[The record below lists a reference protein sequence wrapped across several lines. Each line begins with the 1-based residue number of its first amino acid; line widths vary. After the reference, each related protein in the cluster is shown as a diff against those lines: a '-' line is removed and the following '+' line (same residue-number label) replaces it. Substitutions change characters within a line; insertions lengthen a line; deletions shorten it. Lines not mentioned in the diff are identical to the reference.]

1 MGEQLTARLGPLVEE
16 FPIVEALHG
25 VGLYQGIELSA
36 PSAAAHALCERLLE
50 LGVIVQPTGPEMN
63 VLKLKPPLCITH
75 EDVELLRRRPAPG
88 SGRGLVVTPPALV
101 LRSARLID
109 GTGAPAVEGATVVAE
124 HGRIVSAGGDGEP
137 VPDGGVD
144 VDLGGRTLM
153 PGLVDAHIHVTAFD
167 MPRTRK
173 GQDVIA
179 PEVRHHLITAGLR
192 RILRMGITTVR
203 DVGAFGDH
211 LLQARQAVRLGAIP
225 GPRILACGRIVSATS
240 AGGRHFAG
248 MYREA
253 DGPDEMRKATREQF
267 RRGADF
273 IKIMTTGARSCEL
286 ENSSPLQMTRA
297 EMAAVVEEAHR
308 MGYRVAAHCEGLDG
322 TRMAI
327 EEGVD
332 TIEHG
337 LELHRAPELLDELA
351 RSDRVLVP
359 TLSCFFHISENSQS
373 RWAPALVELAHRQL
387 EEAHRTVEAAR
398 RAGVRL
404 AMGFDSEPNGRSALE
419 LVRLCRAGL
428 HADGGHRG
436 RHRGQ
441 RHGMRPRRPRW
452 LPRPWDG
459 GRPGGGRR

>member
-1 MGEQLTARLGPLVEE
+1 M
-16 FPIVEALHG
+16 
-25 VGLYQGIELSA
+25 
-36 PSAAAHALCERLLE
+36 
-50 LGVIVQPTGPEMN
+50 
-63 VLKLKPPLCITH
+63 
-75 EDVELLRRRPAPG
+75 
-88 SGRGLVVTPPALV
+88 TPPALV

-109 GTGAPAVEGATVVAE
+109 GTGAPPVEGATVVTE
-124 HGRIVSAGGDGEP
+124 HGRIARAGAEGVP
-137 VPDGGVD
+137 VPEGGVD

-153 PGLVDAHIHVTAFD
+153 PGLVDAHVHVTAAFD

-173 GQDVIA
+173 GQEAIA
-179 PEVRHHLITAGLR
+179 PEVRHHLISAGLR
-192 RILRMGITTVR
+192 RMLRMGITTVR

-240 AGGRHFAG
+240 AGGRLFAG

-351 RSDRVLVP
+351 GSDRVLVP
-359 TLSCFFHISENSQS
+359 TLSCFFHISENSES

-404 AMGFDSEPNGRSALE
+404 AMGFDSQPNGRSALE

-428 HADGGHRG
+428 TPMEGIVAATAGSAAACGLAGHVGSLVPGMAADLVVVDGDPLADPELLLDERRIWLVVQSG
-436 RHRGQ
+436 RAVAGAAMETELARL
-441 RHGMRPRRPRW
+441 RPAELGEEPPEDPVPA
-452 LPRPWDG
+452 LA
-459 GRPGGGRR
+459 GRPLSALGGSRLEG